1 MKRKKCKMGISGAI
15 KLSQFAS
22 ASHLHRCAVMLLC
35 LHPSRKTFQLKD
47 CLADER
53 KKKTKQQNKYLLE
66 MFLESFSSFLRN
78 LSAEENS
85 FDGGESSAGGGSRE
99 RQMCRKAIDG
109 TSARSRSLSILKD
122 VFPHPRRSVFFY
134 EFNFQLLGILNA
146 AYLGRLKENFICS
159 ASLFSFSNWKA
170 SLLRLREH
178 VALSPVWRNARVGG
192 FSQSKQ
198 IFQSTRAEKAA
209 KISAALCVVP
219 RPWQLSVL
227 NKLCL

>member
-1 MKRKKCKMGISGAI
+1 MLFGGEREGKRGEIEKKLVNFNEQKKCKMGISGAI

-99 RQMCRKAIDG
+99 M
-109 TSARSRSLSILKD
+109 SR
-122 VFPHPRRSVFFY
+122 
-134 EFNFQLLGILNA
+134 
-146 AYLGRLKENFICS
+146 C
-159 ASLFSFSNWKA
+159 
-170 SLLRLREH
+170 
-178 VALSPVWRNARVGG
+178 
-192 FSQSKQ
+192 
-198 IFQSTRAEKAA
+198 AA
-209 KISAALCVVP
+209 KRLTEHPHDAGV
-219 RPWQLSVL
+219 
-227 NKLCL
+227 